1 MQQFFS
7 ISQYPGKTG
16 QYYYQSF
23 FKEYKIDASYTP
35 LGSESFRQTFDEVVK
50 TNPCGISVS
59 MPFKQDVI
67 ELVDDVDVSV
77 LNYDTCN
84 TVKFVN
90 QKTVG
95 YNADL
100 FGVIEVCKYFDID
113 DSISVLGNGCMANM
127 FKKYLNKSHI
137 KQYARSLENWDLR
150 HQDSKVFIN
159 CTALGTSEK
168 KSPLEY
174 IPGKAKIIIDLA
186 VNDNN
191 LKKICQESNIKYYG
205 GLNFYKAQ
213 FLKQFEIYTDKLPDP
228 DFFDYLT
235 RTKL

>member
-50 TNPCGISVS
+50 TNPCGISIS
-59 MPFKQDVI
+59 MPFKKDVI